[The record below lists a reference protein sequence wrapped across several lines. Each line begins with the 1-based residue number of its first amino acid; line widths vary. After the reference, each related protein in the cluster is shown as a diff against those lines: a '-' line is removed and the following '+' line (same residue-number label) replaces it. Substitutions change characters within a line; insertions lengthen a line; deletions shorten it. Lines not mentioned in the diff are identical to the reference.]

1 MYKTG
6 AIVLNNIGGGINIW
20 VDHLPSVGESVM
32 GYGFETAEDLAKGG
46 NVAVAIARL
55 GMNAAII
62 GKLGRDEAGDRD
74 ARWLQ
79 EGGVNCQCLIQSSE
93 AKTGQGLGINERET
107 GRNLIVTGES
117 SSKWLTMEEVEQSL
131 RELAPAEFFITGFEI
146 KEELVLPAAKLAKE
160 LGMKVVL
167 NPSPLPKLTLE
178 AIPYVDYLIVNDIE
192 AKKLLGMSEEAPLDP
207 EPVLRALQA
216 KYQTEHVIMTMGG
229 EGYAGL
235 EKDHFFSGPQIPVS
249 PIIDTSGAGDGFLS
263 AMVVSLHWGKS
274 LEDACRWANKYAARV
289 VLVDGTLKGYS
300 TLEELNAFYMARG
313 ETLD

>member
-146 KEELVLPAAKLAKE
+146 KGSWYCPP
-160 LGMKVVL
+160 
-167 NPSPLPKLTLE
+167 PSWPK
-178 AIPYVDYLIVNDIE
+178 
-192 AKKLLGMSEEAPLDP
+192 S
-207 EPVLRALQA
+207 
-216 KYQTEHVIMTMGG
+216 
-229 EGYAGL
+229 
-235 EKDHFFSGPQIPVS
+235 
-249 PIIDTSGAGDGFLS
+249 
-263 AMVVSLHWGKS
+263 WG
-274 LEDACRWANKYAARV
+274 
-289 VLVDGTLKGYS
+289 
-300 TLEELNAFYMARG
+300 
-313 ETLD
+313 